1 LLIDEVGAAMKG
13 DGSIVANAAG
23 SSYPGRIGS
32 LLELTSAESDL
43 LYNESMKPLQL
54 VGPIASVA
62 LFVSCETTQT
72 TGMGNQEQKRLAA
85 IQQEQQEA
93 AQMDEADRN
102 LWNAQQD
109 QLNTG
114 TNPAI
119 PFRQ

>member
-1 LLIDEVGAAMKG
+1 MK
-13 DGSIVANAAG
+13 
-23 SSYPGRIGS
+23 
-32 LLELTSAESDL
+32 L
-43 LYNESMKPLQL
+43 LQL
-54 VGPIASVA
+54 IGLIVCAAILIG
-62 LFVSCETTQT
+62 CETTQP

-85 IQQEQQEA
+85 IQKEQQEA

-102 LWNAQQD
+102 LWNAHQD